1 MAEDKIKRGYGAG
14 LQAIDFSDV
23 ARQIEQAKKKNK
35 VLKGSALAL
44 LVVSLLI
51 GYLLFDYFIGRY
63 AVIEDLQI
71 TQDAKT
77 PTWVDF
83 KFLVKKDGVVVRGYE
98 KAVVEDIV
106 STTQKQHFWWNWD
119 VDKPKT
125 EFTVYTRS
133 RRGIFPTWETKTFVI
148 PGKR

>member
-1 MAEDKIKRGYGAG
+1 MTEDKIKRGYGAG

-35 VLKGSALAL
+35 LLKGSAVGL

-51 GYLLFDYFIGRY
+51 GYLLFDYFVGRY
-63 AVIEDLQI
+63 AVIEDLKM

-77 PTWVDF
+77 PTRVDF
-83 KFLVKKDGVVVRGYE
+83 TFLVKKDGVVVRGYE

-106 STTQKQHFWWNWD
+106 SANQKQHFWWNWT
-119 VDKPKT
+119 VDKSKN

-133 RRGIFPTWETKTFVI
+133 RWGIFPTWETKTFALS
-148 PGKR
+148 GNR